1 MSRSKLTS
9 CYIDSIVPTLEDGLV
24 ANKTYTSSGSLN
36 EIQIWNVTTRP
47 AEPMKN
53 MSWNLRPERIVLMGT
68 IAFPPEKEKIEQLQL
83 EDGW

>member
-1 MSRSKLTS
+1 
-9 CYIDSIVPTLEDGLV
+9 
-24 ANKTYTSSGSLN
+24 
-36 EIQIWNVTTRP
+36 
-47 AEPMKN
+47 MKN